1 MSIVKQSIIIASLN
15 WSLIPLGVL
24 TSAIIARVI
33 GPEGVG
39 IIALLAG
46 IVGFINSIGGFGLGH
61 SFVYYYKNN
70 IYSIDKLSTVIITN
84 SGFITLL
91 TIIIAVLFSDKIIEI
106 FFHGT
111 QNYNINILWIYL
123 AYSSIPL
130 ALLFSIFNT
139 ILVVDNQMK
148 LYASRRF
155 LEAIVKLLFILTLF
169 SFGLRVTGVLLSNL
183 IVFTVPVII
192 FWIWCNNNNLYIKPV
207 FSKEVFYDLY
217 RTGRRQYGVTLS
229 AIITKRISV
238 FLIALYLT
246 IEHNGYYAIALGLM
260 NICMNL
266 PKSTMWPL
274 VGNLIGEDNEI
285 KGEAIAQ
292 ATRVLFLLMIS
303 LGLVLWFTSHYLIYY
318 IYGENFIT
326 SSDIFRLLIPTL
338 VSSAIVT
345 PGNAYYN
352 SIGKPGRILPYLIL
366 TLLLY
371 VTLLIILI
379 PIIDIRGAAIA
390 LSIKQSVLGFI
401 FLLLLRKQTGIPIKE
416 FLIFSANDIKIIY
429 QLILGKIGKIQKR
442 LNLKGFESNI

>member
-1 MSIVKQSIIIASLN
+1 
-15 WSLIPLGVL
+15 
-24 TSAIIARVI
+24 
-33 GPEGVG
+33 
-39 IIALLAG
+39 
-46 IVGFINSIGGFGLGH
+46 
-61 SFVYYYKNN
+61 
-70 IYSIDKLSTVIITN
+70 
-84 SGFITLL
+84 
-91 TIIIAVLFSDKIIEI
+91 
-106 FFHGT
+106 
-111 QNYNINILWIYL
+111 
-123 AYSSIPL
+123 
-130 ALLFSIFNT
+130 
-139 ILVVDNQMK
+139 
-148 LYASRRF
+148 
-155 LEAIVKLLFILTLF
+155 
-169 SFGLRVTGVLLSNL
+169 
-183 IVFTVPVII
+183 
-192 FWIWCNNNNLYIKPV
+192 
-207 FSKEVFYDLY
+207 
-217 RTGRRQYGVTLS
+217 
-229 AIITKRISV
+229 
-238 FLIALYLT
+238 
-246 IEHNGYYAIALGLM
+246 
-260 NICMNL
+260 
-266 PKSTMWPL
+266 
-274 VGNLIGEDNEI
+274 
-285 KGEAIAQ
+285 
-292 ATRVLFLLMIS
+292 MIS